1 MATKSKAASKPAAK
15 KAAPKS
21 EPVVVEQATA
31 SVDPESGEI
40 VLGFDGK
47 DYKLDQQALLNLRR
61 EINDVAAGFV
71 H

>member
-15 KAAPKS
+15 KA
-21 EPVVVEQATA
+21 EPVEQA
-31 SVDPESGEI
+31 SVTRDPESGELRLEVNGTTYSI
-40 VLGFDGK
+40 AEQD
-47 DYKLDQQALLNLRR
+47 LLNLRR